1 MAVLETKHTRSRLNV
16 IKRDLQN
23 AVAIFSYVSM
33 LAFLVYYVY
42 LIVKNLDNPLFLVI
56 YSVMIVAI
64 VGLFFTEVLIHE
76 NKKLLRNEK
85 RRSAE
90 KKRKYKF
97 VIKLFKYLA
106 NFTLVGIAVSETLT
120 NYDITLSNIINVCS
134 AILLVVQVLFEFIV
148 HNIIKQ
154 IDYLRLAVEL
164 DIEESGIFKSIL
176 SFALKEKR
184 MEEKAI
190 LAQGGSLHTAA
201 EERMIAEIKTE
212 ADAFEEKEKARKEQI
227 RDIFKNWKASKKK
240 EK

>member
-201 EERMIAEIKTE
+201 EERMIVEIKTE

>member
-23 AVAIFSYVSM
+23 AVAVFNYVSM
-33 LAFLVYYVY
+33 FAFLIYYIY
-42 LIVKNLDNPLFLVI
+42 LIVENLHNPVFLVI

-90 KKRKYKF
+90 KKRKCKF
-97 VIKLFKYLA
+97 FIKIFKYLA
-106 NFTLVGIAVSETLT
+106 NFTLVGIAISETLT
-120 NYDITLSNIINVCS
+120 NYDITLSNVINVCS
-134 AILLVVQVLFEFIV
+134 AILLVIQIIFEFIV

-154 IDYLRLAVEL
+154 IDYLRLSVEL

-190 LAQGGSLHTAA
+190 LAQGGSLHTPA
-201 EERMIAEIKTE
+201 EEKMIAEIKAE
-212 ADAFEEKEKARKEQI
+212 AEAFEEKDRLRKEQI
-227 RDIFKNWKASKKK
+227 RSLFKNWKSSKNKDK
-240 EK
+240 

>member
-16 IKRDLQN
+16 IKRDLSN
-23 AVAIFSYVSM
+23 AVATFSYISM
-33 LAFLVYYVY
+33 FAFLAYYIY
-42 LIVKNLDNPLFLVI
+42 LIIENLNAPLYLVI
-56 YSVMIVAI
+56 YSVMIIAI
-64 VGLFFTEVLIHE
+64 VALFFIETFIRE

-90 KKRKYKF
+90 KKRKCKF
-97 VIKLFKYLA
+97 IIKLFKYLA
-106 NFTLVGIAVSETLT
+106 NFTLVGIAITETLT
-120 NYDITLSNIINVCS
+120 NYDITVSNVINVCS
-134 AILLVVQVLFEFIV
+134 AILLIIQIVFEFIV

-154 IDYLRLAVEL
+154 IDYLRLSVEL

-190 LAQGGSLHTAA
+190 IAQGGSLHTPA
-201 EERMIAEIKTE
+201 EERMIAEIKAE
-212 ADAFEEKEKARKEQI
+212 AEAFEEKDRTRKEQI
-227 RDIFKNWKASKKK
+227 RNLFKNWKSSKHK

>member
-42 LIVKNLDNPLFLVI
+42 LIMKNLDNPIFLVI

-97 VIKLFKYLA
+97 IIKLFKYLA

>member
-42 LIVKNLDNPLFLVI
+42 LIVKNLDNPIFLVI

-212 ADAFEEKEKARKEQI
+212 ADAFEEKESR
-227 RDIFKNWKASKKK
+227 
-240 EK
+240 

>member
-184 MEEKAI
+184 MEEKVI